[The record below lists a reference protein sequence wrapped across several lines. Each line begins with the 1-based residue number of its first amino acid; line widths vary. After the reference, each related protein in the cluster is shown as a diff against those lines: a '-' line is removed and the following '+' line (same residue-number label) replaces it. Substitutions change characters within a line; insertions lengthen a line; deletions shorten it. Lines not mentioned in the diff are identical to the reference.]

1 MPSAPSEDST
11 LTGNVL
17 SANPTTADSDPDD
30 NSLTVDQ
37 VNGSAATVG
46 TEIALGSGRLTV
58 QADGTVSLNPN
69 GGYESLAQGASATE
83 SFTYRITDGQGGTA
97 SATATITIQG
107 VNDAPV
113 AEADALV
120 ATQGTPL
127 RISVVNLLSNDHD
140 VDQGTVLALT
150 AVSTPTQGTVVLSDN
165 GTPGDRSD
173 DVITFTPTGSGI
185 GGFQYSLSDGL
196 TSVQG
201 TVSPTI
207 GTRQLGG
214 NGNNCLTG
222 NAGPDYLDGGKG
234 NDRLTGGAG
243 NDTLL
248 GDKGNDCL
256 SGGGG
261 NDRLLGG
268 HGDDLLVGG
277 TGADTLT
284 GGLGVDTFRFALAD
298 SPLAGI
304 DRITDFTI
312 GTDRIDGPRA
322 VSAANVR
329 ELGSVAAL
337 TQDAIDDV
345 LTAGTFA
352 ANGAATFSLGSRTF
366 LALNDGTEGF
376 QAATDAVIE
385 LVGVTG
391 SLTDLAII

>member
-1 MPSAPSEDST
+1 M
-11 LTGNVL
+11 
-17 SANPTTADSDPDD
+17 
-30 NSLTVDQ
+30 
-37 VNGSAATVG
+37 G
-46 TEIALGSGRLTV
+46 TEIALGSGQLTV